1 MKIRISEGGNR
12 MDNNTPVI
20 YNGKRYVILFK
31 YTSGYCEIKE
41 VGSLHHIEL
50 VHLSELTDVS

>member
-1 MKIRISEGGNR
+1 